1 MAKKMLTP
9 GQKRKRLIKLVIAVA
24 ALLAIAMG
32 VYQQGQTLKQHQSFY
47 LHHETAQGNITDL
60 YLDVEEYHGRKGRIK
75 TRDVYFVRYDFLVGD
90 QLFFG
95 ELQIEPEQYTEL
107 AGKKQLEVWYQAG
120 RPDIN
125 TTEFKL
131 ASEIAEE
138 TLGHRALNV
147 ALIVVPIAVL
157 LNYILALIFAREPK
171 GYLPEGFYTE
181 NSWLDVEDGYLVV
194 YNSDHLSSLS
204 IHKKHIDDVQHLYQQ
219 GGSWQ
224 QILTSAHGK
233 LKEIPFDDIIRVRS
247 DHYSDVFTVE
257 YGAEQSATL
266 EFLNPTVKAHA
277 LAQLERHL
285 PQRLILNT
293 HNFSRFRSAR
303 NSLLMLGILALLLFF
318 VSNLWLT
325 ALVGLGLLWTVK
337 RTISRLIDPT
347 VRSLWMDLKTN
358 RQNTQSASQ

>member
-1 MAKKMLTP
+1 MAKKMLTL
-9 GQKRKRLIKLVIAVA
+9 GQKRKRLIKLFIAIAALVVIAVGIFLQGQ
-24 ALLAIAMG
+24 ALEQHRSF
-32 VYQQGQTLKQHQSFY
+32 YQQ
-47 LHHETAQGNITDL
+47 HETAQGNITDL
-60 YLDVEEYHGRKGRIK
+60 YLDVEEYRSRQGQIK

-90 QLFFG
+90 QLYFG
-95 ELQIEPEQYTEL
+95 ELQIDPEQYTDL
-107 AGKKQLEVWYQAG
+107 AGKTQLEVWYQAD

-138 TLGHRALNV
+138 SLGRRALHM
-147 ALIVVPIAVL
+147 ALIVVPVAVV
-157 LNYILALIFAREPK
+157 LNYLLALIFAREPR

-194 YNSDHLSSLS
+194 YNSDHLSALS

-224 QILTSAHGK
+224 QILAAAHGK
-233 LKEIPFDDIIRVRS
+233 LKEIPFEDITRVKS
-247 DHYSDVFTVE
+247 DHYSDVFYVE
-257 YGAEQSATL
+257 YDTDQSAVI

-277 LAQLERHL
+277 LAQLADYL

-303 NSLLMLGILALLLFF
+303 NSLIAAGVLMALLFI
-318 VSNLWLT
+318 VSNLWLNL
-325 ALVGLGLLWTVK
+325 LVGFGLLWSLK
-337 RTISRLIDPT
+337 RSISRLFDPT
-347 VRSLWMDLKTN
+347 VRSLWMDLKARRHFSRPT
-358 RQNTQSASQ
+358 S